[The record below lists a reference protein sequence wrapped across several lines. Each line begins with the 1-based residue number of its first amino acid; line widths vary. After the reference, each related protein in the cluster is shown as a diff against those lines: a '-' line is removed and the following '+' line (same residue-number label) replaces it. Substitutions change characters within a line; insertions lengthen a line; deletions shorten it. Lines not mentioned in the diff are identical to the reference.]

1 MLDGA
6 RHLYVYSIRTLYSYA
21 SETVF
26 FLHLYDEMVTERR
39 TISQHTHTDHSH
51 NSIWCAKQKIVHSHF
66 II

>member
-1 MLDGA
+1 MLEGV
-6 RHLYVYSIRTLYSYA
+6 RHLYVYSIRALYFNA

-26 FLHLYDEMVTERR
+26 LLHLYDEMVTVYR